1 MGKTK
6 RLIWDANESEN
17 VNYCASILLHTPSYL
32 IVIAVIS
39 PCSSLPGPFE
49 VVGPAASV
57 LTSEVEGKVAMV
69 ASVLPLLSM
78 KTGTRIL
85 VLGYSGA
92 CKT

>member
-1 MGKTK
+1 MQT
-6 RLIWDANESEN
+6 ST
-17 VNYCASILLHTPSYL
+17 HL

-39 PCSSLPGPFE
+39 PCSSLRGPFE
-49 VVGPAASV
+49 GVGPMASD
-57 LTSEVEGKVAMV
+57 LNPEVEGKVAMV

-92 CKT
+92 CRVQARLRFKIRNQISD

>member
-1 MGKTK
+1 M
-6 RLIWDANESEN
+6 
-17 VNYCASILLHTPSYL
+17 
-32 IVIAVIS
+32 VIAVIS
-39 PCSSLPGPFE
+39 PCPWPPCPLE
-49 VVGPAASV
+49 VLDPATSV
-57 LTSEVEGKVAMV
+57 LTSEVDGNVAMV

>member
-1 MGKTK
+1 MKVKMSTTVPPFCF
-6 RLIWDANESEN
+6 IHMTA
-17 VNYCASILLHTPSYL
+17 PSYL

-39 PCSSLPGPFE
+39 PCSSSPGPLE
-49 VVGPAASV
+49 DVGPAASV

-85 VLGYSGA
+85 VFGYSGA
-92 CKT
+92 CVVQTRRS

>member
-1 MGKTK
+1 M
-6 RLIWDANESEN
+6 
-17 VNYCASILLHTPSYL
+17 
-32 IVIAVIS
+32 VIAVIS
-39 PCSSLPGPFE
+39 PCSSPPCPLE
-49 VVGPAASV
+49 VLDPAASV
-57 LTSEVEGKVAMV
+57 LTSEVEGNVAMV